1 MAKNFTRRFTP
12 TMAEPFEWFVLVGH
26 NCERQYWLRMRV
38 PDEGYVRRLLGI
50 PQGVPILIGR
60 P

>member
-1 MAKNFTRRFTP
+1 
-12 TMAEPFEWFVLVGH
+12 MAEPFEWFVLVGH